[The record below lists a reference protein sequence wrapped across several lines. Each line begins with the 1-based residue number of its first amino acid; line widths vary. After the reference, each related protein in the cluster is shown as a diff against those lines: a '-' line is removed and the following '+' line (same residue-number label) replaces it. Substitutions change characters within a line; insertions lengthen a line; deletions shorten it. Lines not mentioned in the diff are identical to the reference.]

1 MCIVSCKVLVALVRL
16 QVDPSAT
23 TFGGGHIERPRFC
36 RIAATICCTYPEHM
50 STAAAHIPS
59 VSGPAS
65 CKCLHWKVMN
75 SVMLPKAMLALCHLW
90 HCPCTEPCMA
100 MSLLSGPALQ
110 RDDHT
115 AHCRAN
121 ACFFPAFSPSS
132 PEITLLWAWCEPWS
146 YSGHSSCEIYH
157 HNRYRH
163 CGAHGILPMRDLW
176 SRKCSQFEHSTANSE
191 NGWERSQ
198 NGNLQKWLELK
209 LRPHD
214 NHAVAALDA
223 HQRQAMNWNHQV
235 SLVEYQH
242 LNKTHW
248 LARWES
254 PLVLPVSEDQ
264 VRMARQLVASHGGP
278 SACKTQIS
286 PHEPWTW
293 KSPQTSRKGKNTVL
307 SACMLPFFQTYISI
321 FVQNIPIY
329 IVWKRL

>member
-1 MCIVSCKVLVALVRL
+1 MAAILKDLAFAASPRRSTVHILNTCLL
-16 QVDPSAT
+16 QQ
-23 TFGGGHIERPRFC
+23 
-36 RIAATICCTYPEHM
+36 RI
-50 STAAAHIPS
+50 S
-59 VSGPAS
+59 
-65 CKCLHWKVMN
+65 
-75 SVMLPKAMLALCHLW
+75 
-90 HCPCTEPCMA
+90 
-100 MSLLSGPALQ
+100 
-110 RDDHT
+110 
-115 AHCRAN
+115 
-121 ACFFPAFSPSS
+121 PAFRAQLPANVCTGKSWTQWWSQRQCWRFVTCGTAPAPSPVWPCHCSAVQHCKEMITQHIAKQMCAFFQLS
-132 PEITLLWAWCEPWS
+132 VRQVQKITLLWAWCKPWS

-176 SRKCSQFEHSTANSE
+176 SRKCSRFEHSTANSE
-191 NGWERSQ
+191 NGRERSQ

-214 NHAVAALDA
+214 NHAVVALDA

-254 PLVLPVSEDQ
+254 LLVLPVSEDQ

-278 SACKTQIS
+278 SACKTQRS
-286 PHEPWTW
+286 PHEEIPANFQ
-293 KSPQTSRKGKNTVL
+293 KRKKIQYYYLHVYYII
-307 SACMLPFFQTYISI
+307 LPFFLNYISI

-329 IVWKRL
+329 IVWCAWCKCL